1 MTVSQRRG
9 LGSVPAVRTRLAVSG
24 LALLTALALQG
35 CGSEESNAKADPT
48 AKPSPTAPPGFVATA
63 PTKPAEQADSAESA
77 VEFGNYFV
85 RLVQYAVRTRS
96 IRPVVGEVFDQ
107 ARCSTCRQLGTYID
121 ELVSGGYWEIGEDLR
136 VGVLVAK
143 PKKGDVRVRGPFTYP
158 ASTYVT
164 VEGKR
169 KSSVPAE
176 KYRFSADLS
185 WDEAGER
192 WQVLDYDFLR
202 QGGRG

>member
-1 MTVSQRRG
+1 M
-9 LGSVPAVRTRLAVSG
+9 RTRLAVSG
-24 LALLTALALQG
+24 LALLIGARPSRLWQRRA
-35 CGSEESNAKADPT
+35 SNAKADPT

-77 VEFGNYFV
+77 VEYGNYFV
-85 RLVQYAVRTRS
+85 QLVQYAVRTRS

-136 VGVLVAK
+136 VGMLVAK
-143 PKKGDVRVRGPFTYP
+143 PKKGDIRVRGPFTYP

-169 KSSVPAE
+169 EVHG
-176 KYRFSADLS
+176 DLRRS
-185 WDEAGER
+185 TASPRISRGTRPEAG
-192 WQVLDYDFLR
+192 
-202 QGGRG
+202 GRCSTTTSCGRAAGAESAFAPAR

>member
-1 MTVSQRRG
+1 M
-9 LGSVPAVRTRLAVSG
+9 
-24 LALLTALALQG
+24 
-35 CGSEESNAKADPT
+35 
-48 AKPSPTAPPGFVATA
+48 
-63 PTKPAEQADSAESA
+63 
-77 VEFGNYFV
+77 
-85 RLVQYAVRTRS
+85 
-96 IRPVVGEVFDQ
+96 
-107 ARCSTCRQLGTYID
+107 
-121 ELVSGGYWEIGEDLR
+121 
-136 VGVLVAK
+136 LVAK
-143 PKKGDVRVRGPFTYP
+143 PKKGDIRVRGPFTYP